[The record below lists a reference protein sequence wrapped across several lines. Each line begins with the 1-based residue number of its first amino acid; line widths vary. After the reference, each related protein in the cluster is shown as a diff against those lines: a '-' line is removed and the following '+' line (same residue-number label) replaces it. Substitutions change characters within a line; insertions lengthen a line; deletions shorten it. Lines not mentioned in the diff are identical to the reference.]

1 MQTVK
6 CRGVTELVGTQP
18 KTVRSK
24 TLRDAHTKSP
34 LHTHYEERST
44 SVEKGVSN
52 FLESPKHCRVYMY
65 CLQNIVSDYRVQC
78 IRCRDAQ
85 FPKICV
91 GVGVLNCRTNEYFY
105 ITIIRFP

>member
-52 FLESPKHCRVYMY
+52 FSS
-65 CLQNIVSDYRVQC
+65 LQNIVAYTC
-78 IRCRDAQ
+78 IVSKTLCRIIAYNVHAVEMHC
-85 FPKICV
+85 FPKFV
-91 GVGVLNCRTNEYFY
+91 SVSEY
-105 ITIIRFP
+105 